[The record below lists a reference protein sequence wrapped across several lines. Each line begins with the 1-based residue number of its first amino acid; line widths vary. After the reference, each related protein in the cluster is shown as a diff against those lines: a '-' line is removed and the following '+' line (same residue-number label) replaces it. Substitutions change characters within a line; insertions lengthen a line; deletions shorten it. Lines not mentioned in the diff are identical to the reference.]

1 MAEILHV
8 YASHGR
14 NNYVELDL
22 PASGYE
28 MLDMM
33 ERLRLEP
40 GQLPYVEVLKVRE
53 EYDYLERCIHEQPD
67 VYQLNA
73 LARKLSE
80 FTSMQEMAAF
90 EGRVGKEIG
99 QKAVTIELPRLIDFA
114 HSTEHCYVAEDAM
127 TDYQLGKFLVENDFI
142 VEANG
147 LPDAALA
154 LLDYGKI
161 GREHRE
167 QEGGVFTGFGYVE
180 VYEDVRHVSE
190 TMDFQPRKPPYT
202 VLVNMA
208 AIPLAGGRIQKED
221 LLQLRLPTPEPQM
234 REALEKLERQDWK
247 DVAVSIVDSPIP
259 GLNHTMHFDGE
270 MPLIL
275 ELSQRL
281 TELDGRGELP
291 KFKAILAANDCQE
304 ISRMISLAAEADE
317 YFFEP
322 QISSPEDVARS
333 ELSMVICGKD
343 AETLLPHI
351 NLERYGLALL
361 ARDHAVVTSYG
372 FIERDKTQQVQEE
385 DHVPSQ
391 EGMMM

>member
-1 MAEILHV
+1 MAEIFHV

-90 EGRVGKEIG
+90 EGLVGKEIG

-208 AIPLAGGRIQKED
+208 AIPLAGGRIQKEE

>member
-1 MAEILHV
+1 MAEIFHV

-90 EGRVGKEIG
+90 EGLVGKEIG

-281 TELDGRGELP
+281 TELVGRGELP

>member
-1 MAEILHV
+1 MAEIFHV

-90 EGRVGKEIG
+90 EGLVGKEIG

-114 HSTEHCYVAEDAM
+114 HSTEHCYVSEDAM